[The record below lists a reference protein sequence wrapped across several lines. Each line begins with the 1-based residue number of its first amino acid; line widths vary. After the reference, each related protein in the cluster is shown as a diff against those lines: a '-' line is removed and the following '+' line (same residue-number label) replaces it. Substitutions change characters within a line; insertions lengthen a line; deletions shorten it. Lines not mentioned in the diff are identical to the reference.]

1 MPSRLFHLAK
11 LGGKEGGVCLKFSV
25 IENEVKINI
34 LSGVEEV
41 KFYYDPHDQYNLQ
54 MARIEYPYMDNND
67 GGWYWY
73 REDWT
78 VDQVIYYKPVKLD
91 TAPIQKNPYFYNIT
105 PYKPNQF
112 LFNWEV
118 AKREENKFGVIPV
131 FYIKNSETET
141 GYGQGDLFDLTR
153 TVDRINIVY
162 HLMDISNQ
170 RDADP
175 TKVFFDVDAENDDL
189 LGSEESGGVISL
201 KSDESESG
209 EPKSGRVELLEAKG
223 LLRAPMELYAKDMKA
238 MFFEATGMVFTR
250 PEDITNKGNLTQSVL
265 VQLYAPV
272 IEVTNEKRKTYGDE
286 GICRFIA
293 LMCKGL
299 KNLGISEFRIYKE
312 DNDEFKIKWPDFFRM
327 SADEK
332 LAETDRMK
340 IEVES
345 GLITRE
351 EALKRIAVLEDIENL
366 EDFIKELKDWK
377 DPNLELQK
385 QSLEQKQKQNQTNGQ
400 PGDKH
405 ESSGTRVQGSGT
417 RVRDVT

>member
-1 MPSRLFHLAK
+1 
-11 LGGKEGGVCLKFSV
+11 
-25 IENEVKINI
+25 
-34 LSGVEEV
+34 
-41 KFYYDPHDQYNLQ
+41 
-54 MARIEYPYMDNND
+54 
-67 GGWYWY
+67 
-73 REDWT
+73 
-78 VDQVIYYKPVKLD
+78 
-91 TAPIQKNPYFYNIT
+91 
-105 PYKPNQF
+105 
-112 LFNWEV
+112 
-118 AKREENKFGVIPV
+118 
-131 FYIKNSETET
+131 
-141 GYGQGDLFDLTR
+141 
-153 TVDRINIVY
+153 
-162 HLMDISNQ
+162 
-170 RDADP
+170 
-175 TKVFFDVDAENDDL
+175 
-189 LGSEESGGVISL
+189 
-201 KSDESESG
+201 
-209 EPKSGRVELLEAKG
+209 
-223 LLRAPMELYAKDMKA
+223 MELYAKDMKA

-286 GICRFIA
+286 GICRFLT

-385 QSLEQKQKQNQTNGQ
+385 QSLEQKQNQTNGQ

>member
-1 MPSRLFHLAK
+1 
-11 LGGKEGGVCLKFSV
+11 
-25 IENEVKINI
+25 
-34 LSGVEEV
+34 
-41 KFYYDPHDQYNLQ
+41 

-223 LLRAPMELYAKDMKA
+223 L
-238 MFFEATGMVFTR
+238 
-250 PEDITNKGNLTQSVL
+250 
-265 VQLYAPV
+265 
-272 IEVTNEKRKTYGDE
+272 
-286 GICRFIA
+286 
-293 LMCKGL
+293 
-299 KNLGISEFRIYKE
+299 
-312 DNDEFKIKWPDFFRM
+312 
-327 SADEK
+327 
-332 LAETDRMK
+332 
-340 IEVES
+340 
-345 GLITRE
+345 
-351 EALKRIAVLEDIENL
+351 
-366 EDFIKELKDWK
+366 
-377 DPNLELQK
+377 
-385 QSLEQKQKQNQTNGQ
+385 
-400 PGDKH
+400 
-405 ESSGTRVQGSGT
+405 
-417 RVRDVT
+417 